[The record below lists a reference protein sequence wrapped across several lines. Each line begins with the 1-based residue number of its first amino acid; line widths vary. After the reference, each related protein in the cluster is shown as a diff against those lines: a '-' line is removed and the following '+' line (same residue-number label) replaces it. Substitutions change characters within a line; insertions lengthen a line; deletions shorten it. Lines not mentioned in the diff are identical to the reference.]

1 MPAYIVAQITI
12 HDRAEY
18 ARYEEGFLDV
28 FRKFEGELLAVSE
41 NPTVV
46 EGQWPCTRT
55 VLIRFPT
62 QKEAGRWYQSPE
74 YQAIAQHRFRA
85 STGNAVIVEGLS
97 SS

>member
-18 ARYEEGFLDV
+18 GRYEAGFMSV
-28 FRKFEGELLAVSE
+28 WEKFQGEFLAVSE
-41 NPTVV
+41 NPVIV

-55 VLIRFPT
+55 VLLRFPS
-62 QKEAGRWYQSPE
+62 EAEARRWYESPE

-85 STGNAVIVEGLS
+85 STGNAVIIEGYTGD
-97 SS
+97 